1 MNLGL
6 VGATSTHTLL
16 VSPSSLWTTKVC
28 QKPCCVLEGL
38 SEGFVKSRIKQ
49 NSIDKPSKPRTD
61 SKIVQKS
68 NTPKPETSS
77 PHLQPASEIATS
89 GYLSHSILQSSRDY
103 NHHPQNH
110 SCTMADPP
118 SKTKPRKARAGIY
131 QSIHNPGYQNFDLSD
146 GDFFDSD
153 GNASL
158 WPTAKTRISDAEFL
172 KLLSQ
177 AYNARSDLV
186 KQWSKLCL
194 HLPLGVSAN
203 ILVCRWT
210 DHRL

>member
-1 MNLGL
+1 
-6 VGATSTHTLL
+6 
-16 VSPSSLWTTKVC
+16 
-28 QKPCCVLEGL
+28 
-38 SEGFVKSRIKQ
+38 
-49 NSIDKPSKPRTD
+49 
-61 SKIVQKS
+61 
-68 NTPKPETSS
+68 
-77 PHLQPASEIATS
+77 
-89 GYLSHSILQSSRDY
+89 
-103 NHHPQNH
+103 
-110 SCTMADPP
+110 MADPP
-118 SKTKPRKARAGIY
+118 SKTKPRKTRAGIY
-131 QSIHNPGYQNFDLSD
+131 QSMHNSGYQNFDLSD
-146 GDFFDSD
+146 DDFFDSD

>member
-1 MNLGL
+1 MLQL
-6 VGATSTHTLL
+6 PTS
-16 VSPSSLWTTKVC
+16 
-28 QKPCCVLEGL
+28 
-38 SEGFVKSRIKQ
+38 I
-49 NSIDKPSKPRTD
+49 NKPSKPRTD

-77 PHLQPASEIATS
+77 PRLQPASEIATS

-103 NHHPQNH
+103 NRHPRNH

-131 QSIHNPGYQNFDLSD
+131 QSMHNSGYQNFDLSD
-146 GDFFDSD
+146 DDFFDSD

-186 KQWSKLCL
+186 KEWSGQIIVFEGGPPKGYALFRTVDLFVHGHPSGTYFRSVKGFVDHVHAIMTEKLDTC
-194 HLPLGVSAN
+194 GCV
-203 ILVCRWT
+203 VCVPR
-210 DHRL
+210 

>member
-1 MNLGL
+1 M
-6 VGATSTHTLL
+6 
-16 VSPSSLWTTKVC
+16 
-28 QKPCCVLEGL
+28 
-38 SEGFVKSRIKQ
+38 F
-49 NSIDKPSKPRTD
+49 
-61 SKIVQKS
+61 
-68 NTPKPETSS
+68 
-77 PHLQPASEIATS
+77 
-89 GYLSHSILQSSRDY
+89 SRDY
-103 NHHPQNH
+103 NRHLQNH

-153 GNASL
+153 GKESF

-186 KQWSKLCL
+186 KEWSGQIIVFEGGPPKGYALFRTVDLFVHGHPSGTYFRSVKGFVDHVHAIMTEKLDTC
-194 HLPLGVSAN
+194 GCV
-203 ILVCRWT
+203 VCVPR
-210 DHRL
+210 